1 MSAELRIMS
10 AFVSPVSFP
19 IGILERNSPV
29 QPTAGTIEFVAI
41 MGLLLFFA
49 SEVIA
54 YLPIRENSVIQTILE
69 AGRKAFPKPEV
80 PESFEKDAE

>member
-1 MSAELRIMS
+1 M
-10 AFVSPVSFP
+10 
-19 IGILERNSPV
+19 
-29 QPTAGTIEFVAI
+29 EFVAI

-54 YLPIRENSVIQTILE
+54 YLPIRENSVVQTILE

-80 PESFEKDAE
+80 PESFEDDAE

>member
-1 MSAELRIMS
+1 MAS
-10 AFVSPVSFP
+10 
-19 IGILERNSPV
+19 ILLKTV
-29 QPTAGTIEFVAI
+29 EFVAI
-41 MGLLLFFA
+41 AGLVLFFV

-80 PESFEKDAE
+80 PVSFEEKEEDAE

>member
-10 AFVSPVSFP
+10 AKKSPVSFP
-19 IGILERNSPV
+19 IGRIWASILPHSM
-29 QPTAGTIEFVAI
+29 EFVAI
-41 MGLLLFFA
+41 AGLLLFFV

-54 YLPIRENSVIQTILE
+54 YLPIRENSVVQTILE

-80 PESFEKDAE
+80 PESFEDDAE